1 MYIVKIVTYKR
12 SKKGILN
19 GKLEVCVVYTFASVN
34 FNGNKKNGQTDR
46 LSSSRRMDRL
56 RYEVN
61 HANVQW
67 LKQME

>member
-34 FNGNKKNGQTDR
+34 VNGIMKNGQTDR